1 MTRPPQPPRPPA
13 PQRVLPPITYP
24 PDLPVSA
31 RREDILAAL
40 QASQVVIIAGETG
53 SGKTT
58 QLPKMLLEAGVLRR
72 GVIGHTQP
80 RRIAARAV
88 AARLEAELPGA
99 PPRFVGHKIRFSDG
113 TSRDTA
119 IKVMTDGILLADGAT
134 THSRCYFFLLC
145 GLCTNKLS
153 SHGTQTH
160 SINSRP

>member
-1 MTRPPQPPRPPA
+1 MSEPAGETRAAPA
-13 PQRVLPPITYP
+13 PRRMPQITYP
-24 PDLPVSA
+24 ADLPVTA
-31 RREDILAAL
+31 RRDEILAGL
-40 QASQVVIIAGETG
+40 KTSQVVVVAGEPG

-72 GVIGHTQP
+72 GLIGHTQP

-119 IKVMTDGILLADGAT
+119 IKVMTDGILLAE
-134 THSRCYFFLLC
+134 SRQDPL
-145 GLCTNKLS
+145 
-153 SHGTQTH
+153 
-160 SINSRP
+160 